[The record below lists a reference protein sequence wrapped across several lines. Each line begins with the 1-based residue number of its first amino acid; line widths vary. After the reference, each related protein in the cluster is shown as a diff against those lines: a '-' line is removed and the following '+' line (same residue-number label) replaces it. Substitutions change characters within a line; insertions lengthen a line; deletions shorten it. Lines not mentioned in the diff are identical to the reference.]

1 MSCKFCIQENVTR
14 NTKTKY
20 SKVANNSHTLKY
32 FMSQN
37 IISFKN
43 KIERTH
49 ILNSPCIYSFHN
61 PIILSLVYKVNKM
74 SLLNPH
80 IDGSQ
85 IIETHLNKQNTHK
98 FHSQF
103 AYMQQLTLGFPDLH
117 QKDYCRILQEQM
129 QRIMDQCQRLHMV
142 VIWTQTMQMI
152 DEVALHIKI
161 GHNVYI
167 KGTLLWRCIIPSCTL
182 LLMMLFFEI
191 FIQHVVWTIIV
202 RLQN

>member
-1 MSCKFCIQENVTR
+1 MI
-14 NTKTKY
+14 
-20 SKVANNSHTLKY
+20 
-32 FMSQN
+32 
-37 IISFKN
+37 FK
-43 KIERTH
+43 
-49 ILNSPCIYSFHN
+49 LNDGRVKLTC
-61 PIILSLVYKVNKM
+61 SLFNDKLTP
-74 SLLNPH
+74 SLWDTMGLNQ
-80 IDGSQ
+80 S
-85 IIETHLNKQNTHK
+85 T
-98 FHSQF
+98 QF